1 MTENDVLDK
10 GGQAVIWTILR
21 IVLAIYLVVGF
32 FVYLRSDHR
41 VVDPSDQPEGQR
53 SSQKG
58 TFLPCSGD
66 FLCICRREA
75 SLCGQNPTMKA

>member
-10 GGQAVIWTILR
+10 GGQAVIWPILR

-58 TFLPCSGD
+58 TLLQIIKIILLWPGFLG
-66 FLCICRREA
+66 R
-75 SLCGQNPTMKA
+75 GQKD